1 MPHTS
6 RTSSCRVSE
15 GKSVKRGAFG
25 FGRRAAG
32 NSPSSIPVALRTE
45 FDDPTEVT
53 TVYAD
58 VEDEATD

>member
-6 RTSSCRVSE
+6 RTSSRRVSE
-15 GKSVKRGAFG
+15 GKSVKRGAFD
-25 FGRRAAG
+25 FGRREAG

-58 VEDEATD
+58 EQDDSV